1 MGTPNIIQNN
11 YAQKNVFSYNSNELS
26 NTQILE
32 NDINKASLFNHQTLD
47 FQKNIYHLGIP
58 ETSKAQNQLSNS
70 VYNPSTNISGHYV
83 DFNSLKNQ
91 FNMPIQTASTTQAT
105 TAYLVQTS
113 NGSAL
118 LIPPQNLLRSNH
130 IISSTGNKTL
140 NRNNY
145 EINNVQKNDSLAS
158 KNNKNNN
165 EIHSNSNSNFLN
177 ITDIFGRS
185 DSTTSTN
192 VYQTIDA
199 DK

>member
-1 MGTPNIIQNN
+1 M
-11 YAQKNVFSYNSNELS
+11 VF
-26 NTQILE
+26 I
-32 NDINKASLFNHQTLD
+32 
-47 FQKNIYHLGIP
+47 
-58 ETSKAQNQLSNS
+58 
-70 VYNPSTNISGHYV
+70 
-83 DFNSLKNQ
+83 LKNE
-91 FNMPIQTASTTQAT
+91 FNIPVQTASTTQAT

-118 LIPPQNLLRSNH
+118 LIPPQNLLRANH

-140 NRNNY
+140 NRNHY
-145 EINNVQKNDSLAS
+145 EINNVQRNDSLTS
-158 KNNKNNN
+158 NNN
-165 EIHSNSNSNFLN
+165 HEIRSNSNNNFLN